1 VNISSSAFSLGPEE
15 CVLPGSVNVSSNTFS
30 LEPEECLLPGSVNVS
45 TTSFSIFKS
54 GDEQSRNE
62 INQKKML

>member
-1 VNISSSAFSLGPEE
+1 
-15 CVLPGSVNVSSNTFS
+15 VLPGSVNVSSNTFS

-54 GDEQSRNE
+54 GDEQSTISRASN
-62 INQKKML
+62 KKLLKISQV